1 MISLKAY
8 SQGILTVPLC
18 IIRSPLT
25 GLRNP
30 KAMLL
35 RNFGVMKWAMG
46 FHKESLELF
55 EEVPM
60 GKMQLGRYLNMC
72 LGLYPSKWQFCW
84 GEMVIELI

>member
-60 GKMQLGRYLNMC
+60 GKMQLG
-72 LGLYPSKWQFCW
+72 LYPSKWQSFV
-84 GEMVIELI
+84 GEKW